1 MEKFGMRLRQ
11 IREAYGISQSELAR
25 RIGRSASY
33 VNLVESGQ
41 RLADQYPP
49 WDIVRAMAEA
59 LGTTDTALVGL
70 AQEPGASGIAERR
83 APYAAGTSAGDA
95 ALGRAVR
102 GLLAAHGPPASPLL
116 IIAWLEGD
124 EHEAAPTLTLPR
136 WLLPE
141 GADPAA
147 LRAADDAWRARGVV
161 RGDIAIVDRAR
172 PEALDDRL
180 LAVRADGGPVLGV
193 CRLGG
198 KVPRLVRPGHP
209 DLALGA
215 YNATIIGPLVA
226 LIARGPR

>member
-1 MEKFGMRLRQ
+1 MEKFGMRLRR
-11 IREAYGISQSELAR
+11 IRESYGISQSELAR

-49 WDIVRAMAEA
+49 WDIVRAMADA
-59 LGTTDTALVGL
+59 LGTTDTALVGP
-70 AQEPGASGIAERR
+70 AREPGASGIAERR
-83 APYAAGTSAGDA
+83 APYTVGASAGDA

-102 GLLAAHGPPASPLL
+102 ELLAGHDAPSPPLL
-116 IIAWLEGD
+116 AISWLEGT
-124 EHEAAPTLTLPR
+124 EQGPAPALTLPR

-147 LRAADDAWRARGVV
+147 FRAADDAWRARGVA

-198 KVPRLVRPGHP
+198 PVPRLVRPGHP
-209 DLALGA
+209 DLPLDASTA
-215 YNATIIGPLVA
+215 AVIGPLVA
-226 LIARGPR
+226 LIALGPR